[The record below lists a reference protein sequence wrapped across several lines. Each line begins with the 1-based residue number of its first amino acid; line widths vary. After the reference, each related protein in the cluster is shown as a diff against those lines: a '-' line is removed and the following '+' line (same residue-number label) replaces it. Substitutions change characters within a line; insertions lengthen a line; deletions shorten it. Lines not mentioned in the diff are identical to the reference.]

1 MQREMQMN
9 SIKTTASIEFL
20 VDETNDVLLGHEKL
34 PNGVTEEIL
43 RLPLSNIRERE
54 PAEIQRT
61 LGRLVLSFLNSHSSH
76 GLKLPRDLE
85 DAKTLDEKHFA
96 QLRADADS
104 SKPQAIYDL
113 AVGLI
118 ASGMT
123 NKKWTDIEQGER
135 LLEQAIA
142 SGLPA
147 AITYRDEVWSL
158 VRPRLVQS
166 LKPS

>member
-1 MQREMQMN
+1 MN
-9 SIKTTASIEFL
+9 SIKTTTAIEFL
-20 VDETNDVLLGHEKL
+20 VDETDDVLLGHERL
-34 PNGVTEEIL
+34 ADGGREEIL

-61 LGRLVLSFLNSHSSH
+61 LGRLVLSFLNSRSSH

-85 DAKTLDEKHFA
+85 DDEALDEKHFA
-96 QLRADADS
+96 QLRVDAES

-113 AVGLI
+113 ALGLI
-118 ASGMT
+118 ASGMAD
-123 NKKWTDIEQGER
+123 KKWNDVQQGEK

-147 AITYRDEVWSL
+147 AITYKDEVWSL
-158 VRPRLVQS
+158 VRPRVAHNFRS
-166 LKPS
+166 S

>member
-1 MQREMQMN
+1 MQMN
-9 SIKTTASIEFL
+9 SIKTTTAIEFL
-20 VDETNDVLLGHEKL
+20 VDETDDVLLGHERL
-34 PNGVTEEIL
+34 ADGGREEIL

-61 LGRLVLSFLNSHSSH
+61 LGRLVLSFLNSRSSH

-85 DAKTLDEKHFA
+85 DDEALDEKHFA
-96 QLRADADS
+96 QLRADAES
-104 SKPQAIYDL
+104 SKPHAIYDL

-118 ASGMT
+118 ASGMAD
-123 NKKWTDIEQGER
+123 KKWDDVEQGEK

-142 SGLPA
+142 VGLPA

-158 VRPRLVQS
+158 VRPRVAHNFRS
-166 LKPS
+166 S